1 MADHGPRRSPAKRR
15 AILDAAIQVF
25 TDLGYAR
32 ASVDAIAAQAGVGK
46 QTVYGHFGDKE
57 QLFLA
62 AIQEARSAVAGAP
75 GRNAPAT
82 GGPAGRGT
90 SAGGGPAGRG
100 TAAGG
105 GQTGR
110 DASAGG
116 GPVGRGGMARAG
128 VVFTGDPREDLT
140 ALGEWTLDIALSPRV
155 AALHRLT
162 IAEVGHHPE
171 LQRTW
176 RASSSSLGGGV
187 ADYLRACDSDGRL
200 RVPDP
205 DRAARQFSHLVV
217 SEARVDTAY
226 GMLPLPP
233 ERRHAIAADAAD
245 LIVRAHHV

>member
-32 ASVDAIAAQAGVGK
+32 ASVDTIAAQAGVGK

-62 AIQEARSAVAGAP
+62 AIQEARSAVAGTP
-75 GRNAPAT
+75 GRSASAA
-82 GGPAGRGT
+82 GGPASRGT
-90 SAGGGPAGRG
+90 SAGGG
-100 TAAGG
+100 T
-105 GQTGR
+105 TGR
-110 DASAGG
+110 DASADG
-116 GPVGRGGMARAG
+116 GPAGRGGTVGAA

-140 ALGEWTLDIALSPRV
+140 ALGERTLDIALSPRV

-176 RASSSSLGGGV
+176 RKSSSSLDGGV
-187 ADYLRACDSDGRL
+187 ADYLRECDGDGRL

-205 DRAARQFSHLVV
+205 VRAAHQFSHLVI

>member
-32 ASVDAIAAQAGVGK
+32 ASVDAIAAAAGVGK

-75 GRNAPAT
+75 GR
-82 GGPAGRGT
+82 
-90 SAGGGPAGRG
+90 S
-100 TAAGG
+100 
-105 GQTGR
+105 
-110 DASAGG
+110 ASAGG
-116 GPVGRGGMARAG
+116 APAGEGGTAG
-128 VVFTGDPREDLT
+128 AAVVFTGDPRKDLT
-140 ALGEWTLDIALSPRV
+140 ALGERTLDIALSARV

-176 RASSSSLGGGV
+176 RKSSSSLDGGV
-187 ADYLRACDSDGRL
+187 ADYLRECDSDGRL

-205 DRAARQFSHLVV
+205 VRAARQFSHLVI

>member
-25 TDLGYAR
+25 TDLGFTR
-32 ASVDAIAAQAGVGK
+32 ASVDTIAAAAGVGK

-62 AIQEARSAVAGAP
+62 AIQEARSAVAGPP
-75 GRNAPAT
+75 GRGTST
-82 GGPAGRGT
+82 GGPMGRGAAAGGAPT
-90 SAGGGPAGRG
+90 GRGASAGGGPAGPG
-100 TAAGG
+100 S
-105 GQTGR
+105 
-110 DASAGG
+110 SAG
-116 GPVGRGGMARAG
+116 AA

-140 ALGEWTLDIALSPRV
+140 ALGERTLDIALSPRV

-176 RASSSSLGGGV
+176 RKSSSSLDGGV
-187 ADYLRACDSDGRL
+187 ADYLRECDGDGRL

-205 DRAARQFSHLVV
+205 VRAARQFSYLVIT
-217 SEARVDTAY
+217 EARVDTAY
-226 GMLPLPP
+226 GTLPLPP

>member
-32 ASVDAIAAQAGVGK
+32 ASVDAIAAAAGVGK

-62 AIQEARSAVAGAP
+62 AVQEARSAMGGAP
-75 GRNAPAT
+75 GRAAAAP
-82 GGPAGRGT
+82 GGPAHRGA
-90 SAGGGPAGRG
+90 SAGDSP
-100 TAAGG
+100 
-105 GQTGR
+105 TGR
-110 DASAGG
+110 DA
-116 GPVGRGGMARAG
+116 
-128 VVFTGDPREDLT
+128 FTGDPGTDLT
-140 ALGEWTLDIALSPRV
+140 AIGERTLDIALSPRV

-176 RASSSSLGGGV
+176 RASSSSLDSGV
-187 ADYLRACDSDGRL
+187 VDYLRACDGDGRL

-205 DRAARQFSHLVV
+205 ARAARQFLHLVITD
-217 SEARVDTAY
+217 ARVETAY

-233 ERRHAIAADAAD
+233 ARRHAIAAEAAD
-245 LIVRAHHV
+245 LIVRAHQP

>member
-32 ASVDAIAAQAGVGK
+32 ASVDAIAAAAGVGK

-62 AIQEARSAVAGAP
+62 TIQEARSAMGGTPGQAVAL
-75 GRNAPAT
+75 
-82 GGPAGRGT
+82 
-90 SAGGGPAGRG
+90 
-100 TAAGG
+100 
-105 GQTGR
+105 
-110 DASAGG
+110 
-116 GPVGRGGMARAG
+116 
-128 VVFTGDPREDLT
+128 TGDPGADLT
-140 ALGEWTLDIALSPRV
+140 ALGERTLDIALSPRV

-176 RASSSSLGGGV
+176 RASSSSLDSDVG
-187 ADYLRACDSDGRL
+187 DYLRACDGDGRL

-205 DRAARQFSHLVV
+205 ARAARQFLHLVITD
-217 SEARVDTAY
+217 ARVETAY
-226 GMLPLPP
+226 GMLPLPAA
-233 ERRHAIAADAAD
+233 RRHAIAAEAAD
-245 LIVRAHHV
+245 LIVRAHRP

>member
-32 ASVDAIAAQAGVGK
+32 ASVDTIAAQAGVGK

-75 GRNAPAT
+75 ARSAPAA
-82 GGPAGRGT
+82 GSPAGRGT
-90 SAGGGPAGRG
+90 SAAGSPAGRGASAEGGPAGRG
-100 TAAGG
+100 GTAGAGI
-105 GQTGR
+105 
-110 DASAGG
+110 
-116 GPVGRGGMARAG
+116 
-128 VVFTGDPREDLT
+128 VVTGDPREDLT
-140 ALGEWTLDIALSPRV
+140 ALGERTLDIALSPRV

-176 RASSSSLGGGV
+176 RASSSSLDGGV
-187 ADYLRACDSDGRL
+187 ADYLRACDRDGRL

-205 DRAARQFSHLVV
+205 VRAARQFSHLVIT
-217 SEARVDTAY
+217 EARVDTAY
-226 GMLPLPP
+226 GMLPLSP
-233 ERRHAIAADAAD
+233 ERRHAIAAEAAD
-245 LIVRAHHV
+245 LIIRAHHV

>member
-32 ASVDAIAAQAGVGK
+32 TSVDAIAAQAGVGK

-75 GRNAPAT
+75 GR
-82 GGPAGRGT
+82 
-90 SAGGGPAGRG
+90 SASGGGGPAGRG
-100 TAAGG
+100 GI
-105 GQTGR
+105 TG
-110 DASAGG
+110 
-116 GPVGRGGMARAG
+116 AG

-187 ADYLRACDSDGRL
+187 ADYLRECDRDGRL

-205 DRAARQFSHLVV
+205 ARAARQFSHLVV

>member
-15 AILDAAIQVF
+15 AILDAASRVF

-32 ASVDAIAAQAGVGK
+32 ASVDAIAAAAGVGK

-62 AIQEARSAVAGAP
+62 AIQEARS
-75 GRNAPAT
+75 
-82 GGPAGRGT
+82 
-90 SAGGGPAGRG
+90 
-100 TAAGG
+100 
-105 GQTGR
+105 
-110 DASAGG
+110 
-116 GPVGRGGMARAG
+116 GMADTPSQTLAL
-128 VVFTGDPREDLT
+128 TGDPGADLT
-140 ALGEWTLDIALSPRV
+140 VLGERTLDVALSPRV

-176 RASSSSLGGGV
+176 RASASSVDSGV
-187 ADYLRACDSDGRL
+187 ADYLRACDADGRL

-205 DRAARQFSHLVV
+205 VKGARQFLHLVIT
-217 SEARVDTAY
+217 EARIETAY

-233 ERRHAIAADAAD
+233 ARRHAIASEAAD
-245 LIVRAHHV
+245 LIVRAHRP

>member
-32 ASVDAIAAQAGVGK
+32 ASVDTIAAQAGVGK

-62 AIQEARSAVAGAP
+62 AIQEARSAG
-75 GRNAPAT
+75 GREASAK
-82 GGPAGRGT
+82 GGPAGRG
-90 SAGGGPAGRG
+90 G
-100 TAAGG
+100 TAGA
-105 GQTGR
+105 
-110 DASAGG
+110 A
-116 GPVGRGGMARAG
+116 

-140 ALGEWTLDIALSPRV
+140 ALGERTLNIALSPRV

-176 RASSSSLGGGV
+176 RASSSSLDGGV
-187 ADYLRACDSDGRL
+187 ADYLRECDGDGRL

-205 DRAARQFSHLVV
+205 VRAARQFSQLVIT
-217 SEARVDTAY
+217 EARVDTAY
-226 GMLPLPP
+226 GMLPLSP
-233 ERRHAIAADAAD
+233 ERRHAIAAEAAD